1 MTSNT
6 HPHPPY
12 IRIWFILLAALAG
25 SLVLGLWAGSKV
37 MIAIIFA
44 VAAVK
49 AFLVLTYYMHMKF
62 EPQWIRL
69 IGAGAIAVVAIC
81 YFGLLPD
88 IQWGYATL
96 SADEMET
103 IANGANATASSG
115 GDTETG
121 ASAAGAAVYKTYC
134 VACHQTDGRGM
145 GGMLA
150 ADFVGD
156 PSRLAKSDEQLLT
169 SIRDGVTGKIGVMP
183 PWGAALSETQ
193 QQEVLSYVR
202 SQFSSKK

>member
-1 MTSNT
+1 MTSNAHT
-6 HPHPPY
+6 HPPY
-12 IRIWFILLAALAG
+12 IRIWLILLAALAG
-25 SLVLGLWAGSKV
+25 SLVLGIWAGSKV

-44 VAAVK
+44 VAIVK
-49 AFLVLTYYMHMKF
+49 AFLVVSYYMHMKF
-62 EPQWIRL
+62 APRWLRL
-69 IGAGAIAVVAIC
+69 VAVSAVVVVAIC

-115 GDTETG
+115 EDTETG

-134 VACHQTDGRGM
+134 VACHQADGRGM

-150 ADFVGD
+150 ADFIGD
-156 PSRLAKSDEQLLT
+156 PTRLAKSDEQLLT

-183 PWGAALSETQ
+183 PWGSALSETQ
-193 QQEVLSYVR
+193 QREALSYVR
-202 SQFSSKK
+202 SQFGSTK